1 MRLEE
6 LPLRGEPLRARLRE
20 LGMTQ
25 TDLAD
30 ALGIRPQ
37 SVQHW
42 VTGRTGPN
50 SRMVPKLIGIL
61 KLDVDQSASK
71 EQLDRVE
78 DEVSQLREAVV
89 ALTQRLEQLAGQ
101 LLEAVQAAGP
111 TRPDPASRRSKR

>member
-1 MRLEE
+1 MEE
-6 LPLRGEPLRARLRE
+6 LPLRGEPLRARLKE

-30 ALGIRPQ
+30 ALDIRPQ

-42 VTGRTGPN
+42 VSGRTGPN
-50 SRMVPKLIGIL
+50 SRMVPKLIEAL
-61 KLDVDQSASK
+61 QLEVDRSASA

-89 ALTQRLEQLAGQ
+89 ALTARLEQLASQ
-101 LLEAVQAAGP
+101 LLDAVQAGGP

>member
-1 MRLEE
+1 MEE
-6 LPLRGEPLRARLRE
+6 LPLRGEPLRARLKE

-50 SRMVPKLIGIL
+50 SRMIPKVIEVL
-61 KLDVDQSASK
+61 
-71 EQLDRVE
+71 QLELESRSDNERLTTLE
-78 DEVSQLREAVV
+78 GTISRLLETVV
-89 ALTQRLEQLAGQ
+89 ALVERVDRLADRLPDAD
-101 LLEAVQAAGP
+101 ADTPA
-111 TRPDPASRRSKR
+111 TRPARSSRRSN

>member
-1 MRLEE
+1 MEE
-6 LPLRGEPLRARLRE
+6 LPLRGEPLRARLKE

-50 SRMVPKLIGIL
+50 SRMVPKVIEVLGL
-61 KLDVDQSASK
+61 ELDSRSDNERLAALEGTISRLL
-71 EQLDRVE
+71 ET
-78 DEVSQLREAVV
+78 VV
-89 ALTQRLEQLAGQ
+89 ALVERVDRLADRLPDAD
-101 LLEAVQAAGP
+101 ADMPA
-111 TRPDPASRRSKR
+111 TRPARSSRRSN

>member
-6 LPLRGEPLRARLRE
+6 LPLRGEPLRARLKE

-50 SRMVPKLIGIL
+50 SRMIPKVIEVLQL
-61 KLDVDQSASK
+61 EVERSSNS
-71 EQLDRVE
+71 EQLDRLE
-78 DEVSQLREAVV
+78 DEVSRLREAVL
-89 ALTQRLEQLAGQ
+89 ALTVRLEQMADQ
-101 LLEAVQAAGP
+101 LLDAVQGTDA
-111 TRPDPASRRSKR
+111 TRPDQASRRSKR